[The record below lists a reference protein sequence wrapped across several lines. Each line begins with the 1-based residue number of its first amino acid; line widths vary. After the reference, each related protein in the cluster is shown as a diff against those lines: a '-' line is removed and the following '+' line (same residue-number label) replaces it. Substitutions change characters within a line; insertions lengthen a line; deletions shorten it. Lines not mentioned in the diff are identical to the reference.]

1 MTCPKP
7 EVLSQW
13 ADGSLDPR
21 QSMAVAR
28 HAEAC
33 ASCSV
38 KAGELRAVGAWIAT
52 AAQPGASCLSADD
65 MAAVLE
71 GGRVP
76 AHVRTCP
83 RCASEFRALRQTERK
98 ATRRRQKPPAPMTAW
113 AAAAAVF
120 MAVGLLLVV
129 ASQQTPKPE
138 QTAYRPPSTP
148 QLPEPPAHVTPPVAP
163 VVKSQPPV
171 VAQKPTPVER
181 KPEPEPVRKPV

>member
-13 ADGSLDPR
+13 ADGSLNPR
-21 QSMAVAR
+21 ESLVVGR
-28 HAEAC
+28 HAETC
-33 ASCSV
+33 DVCRS
-38 KAGELRAVGAWIAT
+38 KAGELRACGSWIKS
-52 AAQPGASCLSADD
+52 AAQTGPSCLSPDD

-98 ATRRRQKPPAPMTAW
+98 ATRRRHRQPAPVTSW

-120 MAVGLLLVV
+120 
-129 ASQQTPKPE
+129 
-138 QTAYRPPSTP
+138 
-148 QLPEPPAHVTPPVAP
+148 
-163 VVKSQPPV
+163 
-171 VAQKPTPVER
+171 
-181 KPEPEPVRKPV
+181 